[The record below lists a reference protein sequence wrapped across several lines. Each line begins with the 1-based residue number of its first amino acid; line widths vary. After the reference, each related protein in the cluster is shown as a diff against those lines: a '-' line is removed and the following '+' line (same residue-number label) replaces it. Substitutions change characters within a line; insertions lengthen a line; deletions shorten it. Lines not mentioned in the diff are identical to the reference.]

1 MTELPKKLKIYIT
14 ALFTAA
20 VLLMIY
26 LVFNFT
32 INDIPSFVVLSILAI
47 IAESFLIQ
55 LPGIGAV
62 SVSFALSFAAI
73 IIGGPLMAALVT
85 AIGLTFRRPYVEGR
99 GYIHLLN
106 TPVYKTIYNA
116 SQSIICAGTSGII
129 YLFILNLLSNYG
141 VVADT
146 VALTLTVIIYVTLNS
161 TFLTLLIKFLNGG
174 KIANIWQGNFKGT
187 FINSAA
193 IAFLGV
199 IVAFA
204 HSVNGIVTVIL
215 FFIPLM
221 LARYSFKLYVDMR
234 KNYMDTVKALINA
247 VEAKDPYTSGHASRV
262 GKYAVS
268 IGEEIGLSMFDLD
281 KIKNAALLHDIGKIG
296 VDDRILNKNKSL
308 SSLEYEVIKNHPSM
322 GFDIIKDIEFLKG
335 SIEIVKH
342 HHERWDGKGYPD
354 GLRGDEI
361 SKMVSI
367 LTIADS
373 FDAMT
378 TDRPYRKAYPFEKA
392 ISEIKENAG
401 TQFNPDLV
409 NPAIK
414 ALNKCVYVDKV
425 NEEMV
430 S

>member
-1 MTELPKKLKIYIT
+1 MSELPKKLKIYI
-14 ALFTAA
+14 AGLFTSA

-26 LVFNFT
+26 MIINYT
-32 INDIPSFVVLSILAI
+32 INDIPSFIVLSILAV

-62 SVSFALSFAAI
+62 SVSFAISFAAI
-73 IIGGPLMAALVT
+73 IIGGPLMAAIVT
-85 AIGLTFRRPYVEGR
+85 SIGLSLRRPYVEGR
-99 GYIHLLN
+99 GYVHILN
-106 TPVYKTIYNA
+106 TPIYKTIYNA
-116 SQSIICAGTSGII
+116 SQSIICAGFSGII
-129 YLFILNLLSNYG
+129 YLLILNSLSNFG
-141 VVADT
+141 VIADT
-146 VALTLTVIIYVTLNS
+146 VALIVTVGIYVTLNT

-174 KIANIWQGNFKGT
+174 KIINIWQENFKGT
-187 FINSAA
+187 FVNSAA
-193 IAFLGV
+193 IGFLGV

-204 HSVNGIVTVIL
+204 HSVNGVVTVVL

-262 GKYAVS
+262 GKYAVA
-268 IGEEIGLSMFDLD
+268 IGKEVGLTMFELE

-308 SSLEYEVIKNHPSM
+308 SDLEYNVIKNHPSM
-322 GFDIIKDIEFLKG
+322 GYDIIKDIEFLKG

-354 GLRGDEI
+354 GLRGEEI
-361 SKMVSI
+361 SIPVSI
-367 LTIADS
+367 LIIADS

-378 TDRPYRKAYPFEKA
+378 TDRPYRKAYSFERA
-392 ISEIKENAG
+392 INEIKDNAG
-401 TQFNPDLV
+401 TQFNPEIV
-409 NPAIK
+409 GPAVK
-414 ALNKCVYVDKV
+414 ALNKCVFVDKV
-425 NEEMV
+425 NEDMV

>member
-1 MTELPKKLKIYIT
+1 MPELPKKLKIYI
-14 ALFTAA
+14 AGLFTAA
-20 VLLMIY
+20 ALLMLYMIINY
-26 LVFNFT
+26 T
-32 INDIPSFVVLSILAI
+32 INDMASFIVLSILAV

-62 SVSFALSFAAI
+62 SVSFAISFAAI
-73 IIGGPLMAALVT
+73 IIGGPLMAAIVT
-85 AIGLTFRRPYVEGR
+85 SIGLSLRRPYVEGR
-99 GYIHLLN
+99 GYVHILN
-106 TPVYKTIYNA
+106 TPIYKTIYNA
-116 SQSIICAGTSGII
+116 SQSIICAGFSGII
-129 YLFILNLLSNYG
+129 YLLILNSLSNFG
-141 VVADT
+141 VIADT
-146 VALTLTVIIYVTLNS
+146 VALIVTVGIYVTLNT

-174 KIANIWQGNFKGT
+174 KIINIWQENFKGT
-187 FINSAA
+187 FVNSAA
-193 IAFLGV
+193 IGFLGV

-204 HSVNGIVTVIL
+204 HSVNGVVTVVL

-262 GKYAVS
+262 GKYAVA
-268 IGEEIGLSMFDLD
+268 IGKEVGLTMFELE

-308 SSLEYEVIKNHPSM
+308 SDLEYNVIKNHPSM
-322 GFDIIKDIEFLKG
+322 GYDIIKDIEFLKG

-354 GLRGDEI
+354 GLRGEEI
-361 SKMVSI
+361 SIPVSI
-367 LTIADS
+367 LIIADS

-378 TDRPYRKAYPFEKA
+378 TDRPYRKAYSFERA
-392 ISEIKENAG
+392 INEIKDNAG
-401 TQFNPDLV
+401 TQFNPEIV
-409 NPAIK
+409 GPAVK
-414 ALNKCVYVDKV
+414 ALNKCVFVDKV
-425 NEEMV
+425 NEDMV